1 MSTSGDVRAGR
12 AFVEIALEGLERFKG
27 GMKQASDQIRI
38 FGFAAQGAGRAMTSL
53 GVSIAGPLMYA
64 IKVASDFRESMNQFD
79 IVFGSSATAAK
90 KWGHATADAMNRAHS
105 NTLEYMTNIRRLL
118 DSEFT
123 DGGATAITER
133 LTQATLDWA
142 SVANE
147 TDEDAI
153 KAVGKALT
161 NSPEMLKDKGINVQD
176 QEMKK
181 YAKTLGMTWSQ
192 QSLMNKQLLRTKLI
206 LEKFEHAEGDVIKTQ
221 HELAGTLKEL
231 QGRAKDAAV
240 EIGDSL
246 IPVALRLLNAMKP
259 IAEWFGN
266 LARTSPKLI
275 VLVAKF
281 AFGFVTVGLA
291 LQAVGMAAQALSFA
305 MFVLSGALGILK
317 LGISGLII
325 LNAILTGKFF
335 TLTIVT
341 NIWGFTTMAWGTL
354 IAALTSPLG
363 ILIGVIAALGF
374 AMVKWGGSISGIGKD
389 ALNYFK
395 GLGTLLGDVFEG
407 IQAHMISGDMEGA
420 MEVMWMGLELMWLK
434 GTELLRSGWA
444 GLMQEMKG
452 SWADTST
459 WLAKAMTRMA
469 SAWNPAGWGKNEALV
484 DAIQADADLIKDS
497 KIKDATKAT
506 VEHTNRIYEL
516 EQKIKEATDAAKAA
530 AEKKEQEG
538 PETPG
543 DLPGFGKNAGK
554 GGGRL
559 TGTFNSAIAAMMG
572 TQPDEELVELKKIV
586 DETKALK
593 RIAEVEAAWRRRFI
607 RKTREPFG
615 PIWGL

>member
-27 GMKQASDQIRI
+27 GMKQASDKIRI

-231 QGRAKDAAV
+231 QGDAKDAAV
-240 EIGDSL
+240 EVGDSL

-305 MFVLSGALGILK
+305 LFVLSGALGILK
-317 LGISGLII
+317 LGIGGLMI
-325 LNAILTGKFF
+325 LNSILTGEFF
-335 TLTIVT
+335 TLTVVT
-341 NIWGFTTMAWGTL
+341 NIWGFTTMWWGTL

-363 ILIGVIAALGF
+363 ILIGVIAALGY
-374 AMVKWGGSISGIGKD
+374 AMLKWGGSISGIGKD

-395 GLGTLLGDVFEG
+395 GLGTLLGDVFDA
-407 IQAHMISGDMEGA
+407 IKAHVISGDMEGA
-420 MEVMWMGLELMWLK
+420 MKVMWMGLELVWLK
-434 GTELLRSGWA
+434 GTEVLRSGWA

-452 SWADTST
+452 SWAGTSS
-459 WLAKAMTRMA
+459 WLAKGMA
-469 SAWNPAGWGKNEALV
+469 KMARAWNPYFWVNQAWV
-484 DAIQADADLIKDS
+484 DAIQEDADLIKDGN
-497 KIKDATKAT
+497 KKDATKAT
-506 VEHTNRIYEL
+506 VEHTNRIHEL

-530 AEKKEQEG
+530 AEKKKQEG

-554 GGGRL
+554 GGGGV

-572 TQPDEELVELKKIV
+572 AQPNEELVELKKIV

-593 RIAEVEAAWRRRFI
+593 RIAEAEAAWRRRFI